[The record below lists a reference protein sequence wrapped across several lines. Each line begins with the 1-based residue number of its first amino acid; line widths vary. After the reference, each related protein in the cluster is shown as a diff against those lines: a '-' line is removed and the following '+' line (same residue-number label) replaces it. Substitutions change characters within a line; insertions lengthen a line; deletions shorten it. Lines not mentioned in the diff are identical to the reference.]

1 MSTAAE
7 NTAHRALVDKLIA
20 LGAEATK
27 PGVDTATRESSAQKF
42 NELVQNTGTSDLIQ
56 TLTFL
61 IRPGKTPPQLRAMF
75 MDVLT
80 RMPLRPDGVRATAE
94 FVFSVHPLS
103 IVSSSEVATPQT
115 NGANITQEAL
125 NMAAKMI
132 AYPPSSVPQET
143 WYSTIA
149 PQLFALLDG
158 KDGQELMKVASYV
171 IGFGILG
178 RRQSGALGKSD
189 FHVDGDAGCN
199 QRTDAEQALRA
210 GERLRN
216 PFWVLS
222 TLLSIQIL
230 GNRSQRATKMRLLI

>member
-1 MSTAAE
+1 MSAAQGDTAR
-7 NTAHRALVDKLIA
+7 RALVDRLIA
-20 LGAEATK
+20 LGADATK
-27 PGVDTATRESSAQKF
+27 PGVEAATQQSSLQKF
-42 NELVQNTGTSDLIQ
+42 DELVQNTGTSDLIQ

-61 IRPGKTPPQLRAMF
+61 IQPGKVPPQLRTMF

-80 RMPLRPDGVRATAE
+80 RIPLRPDGVRATAE
-94 FVFSVHPLS
+94 FVFSVHPS
-103 IVSSSEVATPQT
+103 STVSSSEAATPQK

-143 WYSTIA
+143 WYRTIA

-178 RRQSGALGKSD
+178 RRQSGAPGESGLLTMLGQPD
-189 FHVDGDAGCN
+189 TNTG
-199 QRTDAEQALRA
+199 QALRA
-210 GERLRN
+210 GKPSRN
-216 PFWVLS
+216 PSWASS
-222 TLLSIQIL
+222 TLHPTQTR
-230 GNRSQRATKMRLLI
+230 GRY